1 MGYRAKPERERCRAL
16 AQEERLPRMRRGG
29 TATSLMTVEGS
40 NGPEQEISAK
50 RSQFLKRAA
59 SFPQCLR
66 LVDAPTGRFFCQT
79 KPVFHDAAT
88 GVFEWRRSADA
99 LPRCPRLG
107 RSLALPRHGVRNDSL
122 MSAYVRICSLNRKI
136 GEPVLKI
143 TREVM
148 ASRSPPRRVR
158 QSCCRGTR
166 DGP

>member
-1 MGYRAKPERERCRAL
+1 VLSDKPSCLEKIMGYRAKPERERCRAL

-88 GVFEWRRSADA
+88 GVFEGRG
-99 LPRCPRLG
+99 LPTRCR
-107 RSLALPRHGVRNDSL
+107 GVRGSVGAL
-122 MSAYVRICSLNRKI
+122 LYPAMAFGMIRLCPPMFGYVRLTEKSESLF
-136 GEPVLKI
+136 
-143 TREVM
+143 
-148 ASRSPPRRVR
+148 
-158 QSCCRGTR
+158 
-166 DGP
+166 